1 MTDKNLIDSVFDG
14 ILKKMLESNNE
25 TQRETADNIF
35 YILQTEDK
43 ERFHSRFLCYLIKAY
58 YDDFKEYFTKKG
70 IVFPDG
76 ELKSDECCCEF
87 PCGKI
92 KNCKLGTD
100 GFIDVYLPTESGSAV
115 AIEVKWYADDQPT
128 QLLRYKNCLRE
139 NKNLKNPTLIY
150 LSLGKEPSEKSIA
163 CGKNCERC
171 GHIKTLEKNSDYF
184 KIAFGDILKW
194 INEVLKNKDNRA
206 SAELKMLAG
215 QYANV
220 LANEINGNMKKKIVE
235 NEIKK
240 IVKLNNVEDVCK
252 AVINIKDGLKS
263 LMEDIPK
270 KFFEDLEGCA
280 RARVDEY
287 KVINQQDPEFEQISD
302 GDSHAIFACVDDAK
316 NGFAICCE
324 TNIYCYKISEWRID
338 GEKWS
343 YITQD
348 WFKAYKTKQI
358 EISKE
363 QSKGAICGKVASE
376 ALMTWYFSNDDD
388 RNAQLEKILEI
399 AMNSC
404 KAW

>member
-14 ILKKMLESNNE
+14 ILKKMVESNNE
-25 TQRETADNIF
+25 TQKETTDNIF
-35 YILQTEDK
+35 YILQAEDK
-43 ERFHSRFLCYLIKAY
+43 ERFHSRFLCYLIKAH

-76 ELKSDECCCEF
+76 ELKFDECCCEF
-87 PCGKI
+87 PCGKM

-343 YITQD
+343 YITLD
-348 WFKAYKTKQI
+348 WFKAEIDKTK
-358 EISKE
+358 SVGK
-363 QSKGAICGKVASE
+363 AINGKVASE
-376 ALMTWYFSNDDD
+376 DLMTWYFSDDDD
-388 RNAQLEKILEI
+388 RNAQLEKILDI